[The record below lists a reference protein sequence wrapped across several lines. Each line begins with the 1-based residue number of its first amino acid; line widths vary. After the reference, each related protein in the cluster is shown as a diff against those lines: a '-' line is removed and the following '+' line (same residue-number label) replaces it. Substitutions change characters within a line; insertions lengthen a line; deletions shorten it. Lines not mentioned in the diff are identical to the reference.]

1 VTKGPREPGMN
12 DPERTIPDGGP
23 RFDLERT
30 VASPDPAGAATQ
42 TSAGSEDPTIE
53 PPTRARPAG
62 APAAHVGPF
71 GPQPSRME
79 ELREIGKDLLK
90 KHEKK
95 IWWLHTA
102 YALGLGA
109 FVATFAQKGFE
120 RARLLTLSLTA
131 AWLLVVFFFRFFGT
145 GAQQDFMTAWPGM
158 RRRFFVM
165 SYLMK
170 NLFQGMLFYLL
181 PFYWKSTSVP
191 AKTTL
196 PLALIAGCAVISTL
210 DLVFDRVLL
219 RFKLIASAFFAI
231 TLFGCANVVIPAL
244 VPNVSAITT
253 LLVGAG
259 LSGATFMLFHL
270 PLASLRRPLAAG
282 AFVSLVAVFVL
293 GAYYG
298 RRTMPPVPM
307 YVKDGGVGTG
317 LRQDG
322 TLDVEVVAVRS
333 GTVKQLYCVTDV
345 QVFGRGDSF
354 RHVWRKERKV
364 LEHTATDSPGSKE
377 RNVVRVASRLPELP
391 DDPEGKY
398 TVDVE
403 TASGQIVGRIV
414 FEVKE

>member
-1 VTKGPREPGMN
+1 VTKGPTPPGAI

-23 RFDLERT
+23 SFDAEKT
-30 VASPDPAGAATQ
+30 THYAGPAGAGE
-42 TSAGSEDPTIE
+42 SAGDDPTIE
-53 PPTRARPAG
+53 PLTRQKAPYDPA
-62 APAAHVGPF
+62 APASSPF
-71 GPQPSRME
+71 GPQPSKLE

-95 IWWLHTA
+95 IWWLHTF

-145 GAQQDFMTAWPGM
+145 GTQQDFMTAWPGA
-158 RRRFFVM
+158 RRRFFIM

-181 PFYWKSTSVP
+181 PFYWKSTSVD
-191 AKTTL
+191 AKTTV
-196 PLALIAGCAVISTL
+196 PFVALAVCAVLSTL

-244 VPNVSAITT
+244 ITNVSALTT
-253 LLVGAG
+253 LLVAAA
-259 LSGATFMLFHL
+259 LAGATFMLFHL
-270 PLASLRRPLAAG
+270 SLASLRRPLAAG
-282 AFVSLVAVFVL
+282 AFVSLISLFVL
-293 GAYYG
+293 GAYFM
-298 RRTMPPVPM
+298 RRGMPPVPL
-307 YVKDGGVGTG
+307 YVSEGGVGTG
-317 LRQDG
+317 LRDDG
-322 TLDVEVVAVRS
+322 TLDVEVRAVRS
-333 GTVKQLYCVTDV
+333 GNVKQLYCVTDV

-354 RHVWRKERKV
+354 RHVWRKDKKV
-364 LEHTATDSPGSKE
+364 LEHTGADAPASSA
-377 RNVVRVASRLPELP
+377 RNIVRVASKLPELP
-391 DDPEGKY
+391 GDPEGKY
-398 TVDVE
+398 SVDVE
-403 TASGQIVGRIV
+403 TASGQIVGRVV